1 VTPEPWYEQYF
12 TADYWSYADAEYTA
26 ERTQAEISY
35 LAQTLAEHAQGIT
48 RTRPGLRGS

>member
-1 VTPEPWYEQYF
+1 VTHVPWCEGCF
-12 TADYWSYADAEYTA
+12 TEDYWSDAEYTA

-35 LAQTLAEHAQGIT
+35 LAQTLAEHAQGVA